1 VTPVTATSG
10 LAQRADVLAICRH
23 IGNVPIGGI
32 QLAQVEG
39 MMHKALQ
46 IKIKGRWY

>member
-1 VTPVTATSG
+1 MTAERPFFPDSDRT
-10 LAQRADVLAICRH
+10 ADIAACQKRAK
-23 IGNVPIGGI
+23 GGI
-32 QLAQVEG
+32 QLARVEG